1 LVTPNVVKQ
10 TGRCVTEIG
19 TSAMCR
25 KVERSRKLAV
35 WAFTRYTYSIAL
47 KDQGQ
52 CETARYWLRFILHIS
67 KIQVTAVPTHLIS
80 DVPVSR
86 GYLGFKEKTEIFCED
101 GKNL

>member
-1 LVTPNVVKQ
+1 MAKSSVGHLWPAGHALKTP
-10 TGRCVTEIG
+10 
-19 TSAMCR
+19 
-25 KVERSRKLAV
+25 
-35 WAFTRYTYSIAL
+35 AL

-52 CETARYWLRFILHIS
+52 HETARYWLRFILHIS

-86 GYLGFKEKTEIFCED
+86 GYVGFKEKIGSFCED